1 MPMSQYHLQWPR
13 LTSLIGVLSA
23 IASPVLAQAEVP
35 LTHGNVQTY
44 RNRVEMLLQGGLVRP
59 VRDQDRLGFGDA
71 IRTNLASQADL
82 QLNDGSFVRL
92 GELTTFWVVPNT
104 RNLWLAEGTGVMVLA
119 DSDPTQIETPNAIA
133 QSQGATVVIRHVQLP
148 DATPDSGIRPGSE
161 ANLPGN
167 TGRTAVMVLSDPE
180 RHGVQV
186 SLRDDRRVELTAGQ
200 MAIVDG
206 DTLYLFEFDRDLF
219 YQTSYLAQGLLGP
232 AATTGE
238 AIADPETTATSATAE
253 PPSEFT
259 GDYWLDPRFLSPH
272 DAAPAES
279 GWLFPAN
286 TSPTATDSPPP
297 AAPTDNTASDTP
309 SEPAPT
315 MADPGT
321 MDGTTPNDL
330 NVEREL
336 TPTSPVRPSTE
347 ETLPP
352 PSDSNTEGLDIPA
365 GVIAPPSEPSV
376 PEPPIPEPS
385 SGPDVPPPSAELPPE
400 GAP

>member
-1 MPMSQYHLQWPR
+1 MSQYHLQWPR

-104 RNLWLAEGTGVMVLA
+104 RHLWLAEGTGVMVLA

-133 QSQGATVVIRHVQLP
+133 QTQGATVVIRHVQLP

-297 AAPTDNTASDTP
+297 AAPTDNTAPDTP

-336 TPTSPVRPSTE
+336 TPTSPARPSTE

-376 PEPPIPEPS
+376 PEPSVPEPS
-385 SGPDVPPPSAELPPE
+385 SGPDVPPPSAEPPPPE

>member
-1 MPMSQYHLQWPR
+1 M
-13 LTSLIGVLSA
+13 
-23 IASPVLAQAEVP
+23 ASPVLAQAEVP

-119 DSDPTQIETPNAIA
+119 DSDSTQIQTPNAIA
-133 QSQGATVVIRHVQLP
+133 QSQGATVVIRHVHLP
-148 DATPDSGIRPGSE
+148 DATPQSAIRPGSE
-161 ANLPGN
+161 ASLPGN
-167 TGRTAVMVLSDPE
+167 TGRTAVIVLSDPE
-180 RHGVQV
+180 RYGVQV
-186 SLRDDRRVELTAGQ
+186 SLRDDRQVELTAGQ

-206 DTLYLFEFDRDLF
+206 DVFYLFEFDRDLF
-219 YQTSYLAQGLLGP
+219 YQTSYLARGLFEP
-232 AATTGE
+232 AATTSE
-238 AIADPETTATSATAE
+238 ATAE
-253 PPSEFT
+253 TATTDSSAPIDPPSEFT

-279 GWLFPAN
+279 GWLFPAQ

-297 AAPTDNTASDTP
+297 EAPTDSTASDAPTSP
-309 SEPAPT
+309 ESVIPAP
-315 MADPGT
+315 
-321 MDGTTPNDL
+321 GTTHNDL
-330 NVEREL
+330 NVESEL
-336 TPTSPVRPSTE
+336 TPTPPAPPSAE

-365 GVIAPPSEPSV
+365 GVIAPPSNPSA
-376 PEPPIPEPS
+376 PEPPSPSAPEVAPPVAEPS
-385 SGPDVPPPSAELPPE
+385 PVE

>member
-1 MPMSQYHLQWPR
+1 M
-13 LTSLIGVLSA
+13 SA

-35 LTHGNVQTY
+35 LTHGNVQTH

-104 RNLWLAEGTGVMVLA
+104 RNLWLAQGTGLMMLA

-133 QSQGATVVIRHVQLP
+133 QTQGATVVIRHVQLP
-148 DATPDSGIRPGSE
+148 DTTPQSGIRPGS
-161 ANLPGN
+161 AATLPGN
-167 TGRTAVMVLSDPE
+167 TGRTAVMVLTDPE

-206 DTLYLFEFDRDLF
+206 DILYLFEFDRDLF
-219 YQTSYLAQGLLGP
+219 YQTSYLAQGLFTP

-238 AIADPETTATSATAE
+238 AATAGTETTASSATAE

-286 TSPTATDSPPP
+286 TSPTATDSLPP
-297 AAPTDNTASDTP
+297 AAPTDSTAPAAP
-309 SEPAPT
+309 SAPEPAMT
-315 MADPGT
+315 DPGT
-321 MDGTTPNDL
+321 MGGTTHNDL
-330 NVEREL
+330 NIEREL
-336 TPTSPVRPSTE
+336 TPTPPALPSIE

-352 PSDSNTEGLDIPA
+352 PNDSNTEGLDIPA
-365 GVIAPPSEPSV
+365 GVIAPPAEPSV
-376 PEPPIPEPS
+376 PEPPVPEPS
-385 SGPDVPPPSAELPPE
+385 SAPNDVAPPSAEPPPVE